1 MDSAATFLGRFPLG
15 RRWSLDGARGLL
27 NKLRSYLPAEQISI
41 VKRAYEF
48 GAQAHSGQKR
58 MSGEAYISHPVAVAS
73 ILADL
78 QLDHQSIVAAILHD
92 VIEDT
97 PTAKEQIVEEFGEE
111 VAELVD
117 GVSKLDQIQFKSKAE
132 AQAESLRKMMLAMAE
147 DVRVILLKLADR
159 LHNMR
164 TLGSMPAA
172 KKRRIARETLDIY
185 APMANRLGINDIR
198 LELEDL
204 GFRNLYPQ
212 RYRVIEGSLRTAV
225 GGQRRMLKRITAK
238 FTKLLLEHHIR
249 AEVTGRE
256 KHIYSVYQKM
266 RRKEVSLDEVADVFG
281 FRIVVDTADQ
291 CYRVLGHVHRT
302 FRPMPSRFKD
312 YIAIPRMNGY
322 QSLHTSLVGPK
333 GMPLEVQIRT
343 RDMDN
348 FANSGIAAH
357 WLYKDGGQPSDS
369 EGTAP
374 QARAREWLA
383 NLVDIQ
389 ADTNS
394 EEFLESVKI
403 DLFPDKVY
411 VFTPRGDILRL
422 PRGSTPVDFAY
433 AVHTDIGDRCE
444 SARIDRRRMPLR
456 TVLKNGQ
463 TVSIKTARGAHPNP
477 AWMNFVVTAKAR
489 AAVRS
494 YLKNM
499 RSDDAIKMGRRLLD
513 YALVEFKTKIRQIKP
528 EKFAELLGAMG
539 LESPEKLFEEIGLGH
554 QLAPL
559 VARRLLSQADEE
571 PVVEDGLVSAGALS
585 ISGTEDMVVSFGK
598 CCYPVPGDNVMGHLS
613 SGRGLVVHRQQCGN
627 LAEFRK
633 QPDKWINIAW
643 EDGIEQ
649 EFTVAIRVE
658 AMDKVGALASVATRI
673 SGASSNIDHVEV
685 LNTDGDASSLMFTI
699 RVRDTDHLRQ
709 VVKQIDSMADVM
721 LVERVIAS

>member
-1 MDSAATFLGRFPLG
+1 MDTAATFLGRLPLG
-15 RRWSLDGARGLL
+15 RGWNLDGARGLL
-27 NKLRSYLPAEQISI
+27 NKLRTYLPAEQI
-41 VKRAYEF
+41 VTVRRAYEF
-48 GAQAHSGQKR
+48 GAKAHSGQTRK
-58 MSGEAYISHPVAVAS
+58 SGEPYISHPVAVAS

-78 QLDHQSIVAAILHD
+78 QLDAQSITAAILHD
-92 VIEDT
+92 VVEDT
-97 PTAKEQIVEEFGEE
+97 PTAIEHIELEFGEE
-111 VAELVD
+111 VAALVD

-132 AQAESLRKMMLAMAE
+132 AQAESLRKMMLAMAR

-164 TLGSMPAA
+164 TLGSMPAH

-204 GFRNLYPQ
+204 GFRNLYPH
-212 RYRVIEGSLRTAV
+212 RYQVIEKGLKGRL
-225 GGQRRMLKRITAK
+225 GGQKRMIKRITN
-238 FTKLLLEHHIR
+238 KLRKTLLEQHVH

-266 RRKEVSLDEVADVFG
+266 KRKEVSLDDVADVFG
-281 FRIVVDTADQ
+281 FRIIVDDADT

-302 FRPMPSRFKD
+302 FRPMIGRFKD
-312 YIAIPRMNGY
+312 YIAIPRVNGY
-322 QSLHTSLVGPK
+322 QSLHTTTVGPK
-333 GMPLEVQIRT
+333 AIPLEVQIRT

-357 WLYKDGGQPSDS
+357 WLYKTDQS
-369 EGTAP
+369 EDVAP
-374 QARAREWLA
+374 QTRAREWLSG
-383 NLVDIQ
+383 LDDYQ
-389 ADTNS
+389 ADSNS

-433 AVHTDIGDRCE
+433 AVHTDIGNRCV
-444 SARIDRRRMPLR
+444 SARVDRRRMPLR

-463 TVSIKTARGAHPNP
+463 TVTIKTERGAHPNP
-477 AWMNFVVTAKAR
+477 GWMNFVVTAKAR
-489 AAVRS
+489 AAIRG
-494 YLKNM
+494 YLKEL
-499 RSDDAIKMGRRLLD
+499 RSEDAVKMGRRLLD
-513 YALVEFKTKIRQIKP
+513 YALVEFKTKIRQIDGNRMS
-528 EKFAELLGAMG
+528 ELLDSMA
-539 LESPEKLFEEIGLGH
+539 LDSPERLYEQIGLGH

-559 VARRLLSQADEE
+559 VARRLLTGSDDQNPDDADADTTE
-571 PVVEDGLVSAGALS
+571 LS
-585 ISGTEDMVVSFGK
+585 ITGAQDMVVSYAK
-598 CCYPVPGDNVMGHLS
+598 CCYPVPGDSVMGHLS

-633 QPDKWINIAW
+633 QPDKWINVSW
-643 EDGIEQ
+643 EAGIEAQ
-649 EFTVAIRVE
+649 FTVAIRIE
-658 AMDKVGALASVATRI
+658 ALDKVGALASVATRI
-673 SGASSNIDHVEV
+673 SNAGSNIDHVEV
-685 LNTDGDASSLMFTI
+685 VDSDGDASSLRFSI
-699 RVRDTDHLRQ
+699 RVRDADHLRQ
-709 VVKQIDSMADVM
+709 VMKQIDSMPDVL